1 MRRRDFIKVFAGLAI
16 AWPLAASAQQK
27 PVIGFLNSGSPDAYP
42 DRVIAFHQG
51 LRQLG
56 YIEGENV
63 VVDYRWA
70 LGEYDRL
77 PAFAAELVKRR
88 VSVLV
93 ATGGEPAA
101 LAAKSATSTIP
112 IVFAIGG
119 DPIKLGLVAK
129 YNRPGGNA
137 TGANILAAEMDGK
150 RVALLHEMMPNV
162 ARVGLLLDQNFPA
175 YATQLNELQQ
185 AAASINLQTK
195 ILRAG
200 TDGEIEAAFEIA
212 SRKRVEALVLA
223 ASPFFDTRRDKLVAL
238 AASHGLPT
246 IYHFREFAAAG
257 GLISYGVSIPH
268 IYRQIGVYA
277 GRILGGDNPANLPV
291 QQPTSFELVVNL
303 KTAKTLGLEVPPT
316 LLARADEVIE

>member
-1 MRRRDFIKVFAGLAI
+1 MRRREFITLIGATTWSMTAR
-16 AWPLAASAQQK
+16 AQQK

-77 PAFAAELVKRR
+77 PAFAAELIKRR

-119 DPIKLGLVAK
+119 DPIKLGLVAT

-150 RVALLHEMMPNV
+150 RVALLHEMMPKI
-162 ARVGLLLDQNFPA
+162 AHVGLLLDPNFPA
-175 YATQLNELQQ
+175 YPTQLNELQQ
-185 AAASINLQTK
+185 AATIMGLQVDV
-195 ILRAG
+195 LRAN
-200 TDGEIEAAFEIA
+200 TDGEIEADHVAETHRSIGTSGIPILRHSTGQA
-212 SRKRVEALVLA
+212 CCSGGRSR
-223 ASPFFDTRRDKLVAL
+223 
-238 AASHGLPT
+238 
-246 IYHFREFAAAG
+246 
-257 GLISYGVSIPH
+257 
-268 IYRQIGVYA
+268 
-277 GRILGGDNPANLPV
+277 
-291 QQPTSFELVVNL
+291 
-303 KTAKTLGLEVPPT
+303 
-316 LLARADEVIE
+316 